1 MIQLRNGSVRKA
13 ELQWY
18 EAHGIGR
25 IEITIKRKRYEAI
38 RIVFKWLNRRSQRR
52 SKNWTRFKELLRHF
66 QVPSPRIEGRLFID
80 AAACAA

>member
-13 ELQWY
+13 ELQRY

-25 IEITIKRKRYEAI
+25 KEIKRKRYEAI

-80 AAACAA
+80 AAVCAA